1 MTILESLTENIASYI
16 EKYRGDKSMTSY
28 RMAESILKITPEEQ
42 VKNNVALADVRQQ
55 SELLP
60 YDRAKDIA
68 NCNDCKILGGLC
80 AIHDIGN
87 SA

>member
-1 MTILESLTENIASYI
+1 MKHKWHNELEDIANFNISEI
-16 EKYRGDKSMTSY
+16 EADIEPLFTLNEVVEFAQMK
-28 RMAESILKITPEEQ
+28 
-42 VKNNVALADVRQQ
+42 VKNNVGLANVRQQ

>member
-1 MTILESLTENIASYI
+1 MKHKWHNELEDIANFNISEI
-16 EKYRGDKSMTSY
+16 EADIEPLFTLNEVVEFAQMK
-28 RMAESILKITPEEQ
+28 
-42 VKNNVALADVRQQ
+42 VKNNVGLANVRQQ

-60 YDRAKDIA
+60 YDRAKDMA